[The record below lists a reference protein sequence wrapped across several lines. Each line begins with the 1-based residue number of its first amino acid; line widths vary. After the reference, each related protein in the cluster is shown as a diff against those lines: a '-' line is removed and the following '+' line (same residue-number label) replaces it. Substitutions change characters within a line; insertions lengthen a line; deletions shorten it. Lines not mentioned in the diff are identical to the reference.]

1 MEERRLDADPR
12 VEDVICAAV
21 SVPPAAAAVS
31 VFGDAAVVVQV
42 TGVAVGVATFATRN
56 EPRCGDVPL
65 ASSRPYRLLMTV
77 VRLHPRTALSPA
89 SVTTVLQYRFDCG
102 LLVSVAG

>member
-1 MEERRLDADPR
+1 VEERRLDADPR

-42 TGVAVGVATFATRN
+42 TGSPSALPPSLLETNHGVVTS
-56 EPRCGDVPL
+56 L
-65 ASSRPYRLLMTV
+65 SLHL
-77 VRLHPRTALSPA
+77 VRTG
-89 SVTTVLQYRFDCG
+89 C
-102 LLVSVAG
+102 